1 MAFNPAEEIARLR
14 KEIEFHNHQYYDLD
28 DPILSDTQYDDL
40 YRQLKELEARYPQFA
55 SADSPTQKVGG
66 KASATF
72 APVVHGV
79 PMMSLDNS
87 YNAEDVRA
95 WHERCAKILH
105 TDNFDMV
112 LEAKIDGVSCSLTYI
127 DGVLTTAASRG
138 DGKTGEDITANV
150 RTIQS
155 IPHRL
160 PNAPAGTLEIRG
172 EIYLEKKDLAAL
184 NEKQAARNQ
193 IIFAN
198 TRNAAAGSLRQKD
211 SAITAERPLKFF
223 AHSYGRGDVTAG
235 SFSRFIEDCQAWG
248 FTVSPVRLRTTSL
261 AQIIQFYNDFDT
273 KRHDLPFDTDGLVIK
288 VNDFT
293 QQRILGSTA
302 KSPRWAIAFKYPAEQ
317 ATTTVKNV
325 LFSVGRSGIITPV
338 AQVEPVSCAGVI
350 ISNATLH
357 NFDEI
362 KRLGL
367 RVGDKIIIERAGE
380 VIPKVIKVV
389 EHLGEQDIIPPSTC
403 PSCAR
408 PVYKAD
414 GEVGYYCVNPACPAQ
429 VKGRILHYASRGA
442 MDIDGMGDAVV
453 DELVDRQFVSNFPD
467 LYNLNFFHLL
477 SLENFKEKKS
487 QNLLDGLEA
496 SKKRPLSRLLFALGI
511 AFVGAKTA
519 ETLADHFHTLD
530 NLMNA
535 TLEDLQLIPDVGASV
550 SQSVYDFFHDPS
562 VRQQIEQLRQLGL
575 NFTQPEKQMASRI
588 LEGKTV
594 VFTGEMEGMTRTE
607 AELLA
612 RQHGAKTS
620 GSVSAKTS
628 FVVAAKAAG
637 SKLKKAQDLGIS
649 IITPEQFFEMIK
661 ENQPLK
667 N

>member
-1 MAFNPAEEIARLR
+1 MAVTPAEEIEKLR
-14 KEIEFHNHQYYDLD
+14 KEIEFHNHRYYDLD
-28 DPILSDTQYDDL
+28 DPILSDTQYDEL
-40 YRQLKELEARYPQFA
+40 YRKLKELEARYPQFA
-55 SADSPTQKVGG
+55 RADSPTQKVGG
-66 KASATF
+66 SASATF
-72 APVVHGV
+72 APVTHGT

-95 WHERCAKILH
+95 WHERCAKLLAS
-105 TDNFDMV
+105 DSFDMV
-112 LEAKIDGVSCSLTYI
+112 LEAKIDGVSCSLTYT

-150 RTIQS
+150 LTVRD
-155 IPHRL
+155 IPHRI
-160 PNAPAGTLEIRG
+160 PNAPAGVLEIRG
-172 EIYLEKKDLAAL
+172 EVYLDKKDLAAL
-184 NEKQAARNQ
+184 NEKQAAHNQ

-211 SAITAERPLKFF
+211 SAVTAGRPLKFF
-223 AHSYGRGDVTAG
+223 AHSFGRGDIQAG
-235 SFSRFIEDCQAWG
+235 SFSRFIADCRAWG
-248 FTVSPVRLRTTSL
+248 FTVSPVRLQTSSIAEIL
-261 AQIIQFYNDFDT
+261 KFYQEFDG
-273 KRHDLPFDTDGLVIK
+273 KRHSLPFDTDGLVIK

-293 QQRILGSTA
+293 QQRILGNTA

-317 ATTTVKNV
+317 ATTTVNNV
-325 LFSVGRSGIITPV
+325 LFSVGRSGVITPV
-338 AQVEPVSCAGVI
+338 AQVEPVSCAGVV

-362 KRLGL
+362 KRLGV
-367 RVGDKIIIERAGE
+367 RVGDKIILERAGE
-380 VIPKVIKVV
+380 VIPKVVKVA
-389 EHLGEQDIIPPSTC
+389 EHLGEHDIVPPSAC
-403 PSCAR
+403 PACGR
-408 PVYKAD
+408 PVYKAE

-442 MDIDGMGDAVV
+442 MDIEGMGDAVV
-453 DELVDRQFVSNFPD
+453 DELVERQFVSNFAD
-467 LYNLNFFHLL
+467 LYSLNFFHLL

-519 ETLADHFHTLD
+519 EVLADHFHHLD
-530 NLMNA
+530 HLMNA
-535 TLEDLQLIPDVGASV
+535 TPEQLQTIPDVGAAV
-550 SQSVYDFFHDPS
+550 SQSVYDFFHDPA
-562 VRQQIEQLRQLGL
+562 VRDQIEQLRKIGL
-575 NFTQPEKQMASRI
+575 NFTQPEKQMSSRA

-607 AELLA
+607 AEQLA

-637 SKLKKAQDLGIS
+637 SKLKKAQQLGVQIL
-649 IITPEQFFEMIK
+649 TPEEFFNLIK
-661 ENQPLK
+661 
-667 N
+667 

>member
-28 DPILSDTQYDDL
+28 DPILSDTQYDEL
-40 YRQLKELEARYPQFA
+40 YQRLKELEARYPQFITV
-55 SADSPTQKVGG
+55 DSPTQKIGG
-66 KASATF
+66 RASATF
-72 APVVHGV
+72 APVTHGV

-87 YNAEDVRA
+87 YNAQDVLA
-95 WHERCAKILH
+95 WHERCCKGLAN
-105 TDNFDMV
+105 TSFEMV
-112 LEAKIDGVSCSLTYI
+112 LEAKIDGVSCSLSYV

-138 DGKTGEDITANV
+138 DGKVGEDITANV
-150 RTIQS
+150 LHVQG

-160 PNAPAGTLEIRG
+160 QNAPAGVLEIRG
-172 EIYLEKKDLAAL
+172 EIYLNKADLAAL
-184 NEKQAARNQ
+184 NEKQAAQNQ

-211 SAITAERPLKFF
+211 PAISASRPLRFF
-223 AHSYGRGDVTAG
+223 AHSFGRGDIMAE
-235 SFSRFIEDCQAWG
+235 SFSGFIASCRQWG
-248 FTVSPVRLRTTSL
+248 FDVSPVRLQT
-261 AQIIQFYNDFDT
+261 ADIKQIIQFYKDFDT
-273 KRHDLPFDTDGLVIK
+273 RRHELPFDTDGLVIK
-288 VNDFT
+288 VNSF
-293 QQRILGSTA
+293 QQQLILGNTA

-317 ATTTVKNV
+317 ATTTVNRV

-338 AQVEPVSCAGVI
+338 AQVQPVSCAGVV

-380 VIPKVIKVV
+380 VIPKVVKVV
-389 EHLGEQDIIPPSTC
+389 EHIGQEEIVPPTTC
-403 PSCAR
+403 PACGR
-408 PVYKAD
+408 PVYKAE

-442 MDIDGMGDAVV
+442 MDIDGMGDAAVE
-453 DELVDRQFVSNFPD
+453 ELVDRNFVKDFAD
-467 LYNLNFFHLL
+467 LYQLHFFHLL

-530 NLMNA
+530 ALMQA
-535 TLEDLQLIPDVGASV
+535 SREELQNIPDIGESV
-550 SQSVYDFFHDPS
+550 SQSVYNFFHDPAA
-562 VRQQIEQLRQLGL
+562 REQIEKLRQLGI
-575 NFTQPEKQMASRI
+575 NFTQPEKQVSSRV
-588 LEGKTV
+588 LEGKTI
-594 VFTGEMEGMTRTE
+594 VFTGEIEGMSRTQ

-620 GSVSAKTS
+620 GTVSPKTS

-637 SKLKKAQDLGIS
+637 SKLKKAQALGVPV
-649 IITPEQFFEMIK
+649 ITPEEFFKMIS
-661 ENQPLK
+661 L
-667 N
+667 

>member
-1 MAFNPAEEIARLR
+1 MDILNPAEEIARLR
-14 KEIEFHNHQYYDLD
+14 KEIEFHNRRYYDLD
-28 DPILSDTQYDDL
+28 DPIISDTQYDEL
-40 YRQLKELEARYPQFA
+40 YQRLKELETRYPQFITP
-55 SADSPTQKVGG
+55 DSPTQKIGG
-66 KASATF
+66 HASASF

-95 WHERCAKILH
+95 WHERCAKLLNSH
-105 TDNFDMV
+105 TFEMV
-112 LEAKIDGVSCSLTYI
+112 LEAKIDGVSCSLTYT
-127 DGVLTTAASRG
+127 DGILTTAASRG

-150 RTIQS
+150 LTIKS

-160 PNAPAGTLEIRG
+160 RNAPKGILEIRG
-172 EIYLEKKDLAAL
+172 EIYLDKADLEEL
-184 NEKQAARNQ
+184 NQKQAAHNQ

-211 SAITAERPLKFF
+211 SAITAARPLKFF
-223 AHSYGRGDVTAG
+223 AHSYGRGDVTAD
-235 SFSRFIEDCQAWG
+235 SFSQFITDCQSWG
-248 FTVSPVRLRTTSL
+248 FTSTPVRLQTNSIDE
-261 AQIIQFYNDFDT
+261 IIRFYNEFNN

-288 VNDFT
+288 VNNFT
-293 QQRILGSTA
+293 QQRILGNTA

-325 LFSVGRSGIITPV
+325 LFSVGRSGVITPV

-362 KRLGL
+362 KRLDI

-380 VIPKVIKVV
+380 VIPKVVKVA
-389 EHLGEQDIIPPSTC
+389 EHLGQTDIVPPTQC
-403 PSCAR
+403 PACQR
-408 PVYKAD
+408 PVYKAE

-429 VKGRILHYASRGA
+429 IKGRILHFASRGA

-453 DELVDRQFVSNFPD
+453 EELVDRQFVSNFTD

-519 ETLADHFHTLD
+519 ETLADHFHHLD
-530 NLMNA
+530 ALMNA
-535 TLEDLQLIPDVGASV
+535 TQEQLRLIPDVGNAV
-550 SQSVYDFFHDPS
+550 SQSVYDFFHDPAA
-562 VRQQIEQLRQLGL
+562 REQIEQLRQIGL
-575 NFTQPEKQMASRI
+575 NFTQPEKQVSSRV
-588 LEGKTV
+588 LEGKTL
-594 VFTGEMEGMTRTE
+594 VFTGEIEGMSRTQ
-607 AELLA
+607 AEQLA

-637 SKLKKAQDLGIS
+637 SKLKKAHDLGVK
-649 IITPEQFFEMIK
+649 IITPEEFFEMIR
-661 ENQPLK
+661 
-667 N
+667 

>member
-1 MAFNPAEEIARLR
+1 MPITPAEEIAQLR
-14 KEIEFHNHQYYDLD
+14 KEIEFHNRRYYDLD
-28 DPILSDTQYDDL
+28 DPVLSDTQYDEL
-40 YRQLKELEARYPQFA
+40 YRRLKELEAQYPQLITP
-55 SADSPTQKVGG
+55 DSPTQKIGG
-66 KASATF
+66 RVSSLFT
-72 APVVHGV
+72 PVQHGV

-87 YNAEDVRA
+87 YNEQDVRA
-95 WHERCAKILH
+95 WHERCAKLLGSH
-105 TDNFDMV
+105 DFEMV
-112 LEAKIDGVSCSLTYI
+112 LEAKIDGVSCSLTYEN
-127 DGVLTTAASRG
+127 GRLTTAASRG

-150 RTIQS
+150 LTIKS

-160 PNAPAGTLEIRG
+160 KQAPAGTLEIRG
-172 EIYLEKKDLAAL
+172 EIYLDKADLAAL

-211 SAITAERPLKFF
+211 PAITAERPLKFF
-223 AHSYGRGDVTAG
+223 AHSYGSGDVSAG
-235 SFSRFIEDCQAWG
+235 SFSGFIADCQTWG
-248 FTVSPVRLRTTSL
+248 FTPSPVRLQTRSIED
-261 AQIIQFYNDFDT
+261 IIRFYNDFDK

-293 QQRILGSTA
+293 QQRVLGNTA

-357 NFDEI
+357 NFDEV

-367 RVGDKIIIERAGE
+367 RIGDTIIIERAGE
-380 VIPKVIKVV
+380 VIPKVVKVAQ
-389 EHLGEQDIIPPSTC
+389 HTGTQDIVPPAAC
-403 PSCAR
+403 PSCGR
-408 PVYKAD
+408 PVYKAE
-414 GEVGYYCVNPACPAQ
+414 GEVGYYCINPACTAQ
-429 VKGRILHYASRGA
+429 IKGRILHYASRGA
-442 MDIDGMGDAVV
+442 MDIDGMGNAVV
-453 DELVDRQFVSNFPD
+453 DELVDRQFVSNFTD

-519 ETLADHFHTLD
+519 ETLADHFHQLD

-535 TLEDLQLIPDVGASV
+535 SLEELQRVPDVGGAV
-550 SQSVYDFFHDPS
+550 SQSVYDFFHDPA
-562 VRQQIEQLRQLGL
+562 VREQIEQLRQIGL
-575 NFTQPEKQMASRI
+575 NFTQPEKQVSSRA
-588 LEGKTV
+588 LEGKTL
-594 VFTGEMEGMTRTE
+594 VFTGEIEGMSRTQ
-607 AELLA
+607 AEQLA

-637 SKLKKAQDLGIS
+637 SKLKKAQDLGVKV
-649 IITPEQFFEMIK
+649 ITPEEFFEMIK
-661 ENQPLK
+661 G
-667 N
+667 

>member
-1 MAFNPAEEIARLR
+1 MAINPAEEIARLR
-14 KEIEFHNHQYYDLD
+14 KEIEFHNHRYYDLD
-28 DPILSDTQYDDL
+28 DPILSDTQYDEL
-40 YRQLKELEARYPQFA
+40 YQQLKEWEEKYPQFK
-55 SADSPTQKVGG
+55 SPDSPTQRVGG
-66 KASATF
+66 YASATF
-72 APVVHGV
+72 APVIHGV

-87 YNAEDVRA
+87 YNAGDVRA
-95 WHERCAKILH
+95 WHERCAKLLS
-105 TDNFDMV
+105 TDQFEMV
-112 LEAKIDGVSCSLTYI
+112 LEAKIDGVSCSLTYQ
-127 DGVLTTAASRG
+127 DGVLITAASRG

-150 RTIQS
+150 RTIKS

-160 PNAPAGTLEIRG
+160 KNAPAGVLEVRG
-172 EIYLEKKDLAAL
+172 EIYLDKADLEIL
-184 NEKQAARNQ
+184 NEKQAAHNQ

-211 SAITAERPLKFF
+211 PTITAGRPLKFF

-235 SFSRFIEDCQAWG
+235 SFSQFIADCQAWG
-248 FTVSPVRLRTTSL
+248 FSVSPVRLQTVSL
-261 AQIIQFYNDFDT
+261 EKIIQFYNDFDN

-317 ATTTVKNV
+317 ATTTVNNV
-325 LFSVGRSGIITPV
+325 LFSVGRSGVITPV
-338 AQVEPVSCAGVI
+338 AQVEPVSCAGVV

-367 RVGDKIIIERAGE
+367 RIGDKIILERAGE
-380 VIPKVIKVV
+380 VIPKVIKVA
-389 EHLGEQDIIPPSTC
+389 EHCGSRDIIPPSQC
-403 PSCAR
+403 PSCGR

-414 GEVGYYCVNPACPAQ
+414 GEVGYYCVNPSCPAQ
-429 VKGRILHYASRGA
+429 IKGRILHYASRGA
-442 MDIDGMGDAVV
+442 MDIEGMGDVVV
-453 DELVDRQFVSNFPD
+453 DELVERQFVSNFTD

-519 ETLADHFHTLD
+519 ETLADYFHNLD

-535 TLEDLQLIPDVGASV
+535 TPEDLQKIPDVGAAV
-550 SQSVYDFFHDPS
+550 SQSVYDFFHDPAA
-562 VRQQIEQLRQLGL
+562 REQIEQLRQIGL
-575 NFTQPEKQMASRI
+575 NFTQPEKQVSSRV

-594 VFTGEMEGMTRTE
+594 VFTGELEGMTRTQ
-607 AELLA
+607 AEQLA

-637 SKLKKAQDLGIS
+637 SKLKKAQELGVKIL
-649 IITPEQFFEMIK
+649 TPEEFFEMIK
-661 ENQPLK
+661 G
-667 N
+667 

>member
-1 MAFNPAEEIARLR
+1 MAATPAEEIARLR
-14 KEIEFHNHQYYDLD
+14 KEIEFHNHRYYDLD
-28 DPILSDTQYDDL
+28 DPILSDTQYDEL
-40 YRQLKELEARYPQFA
+40 YQQLKKLETQYPHLIT
-55 SADSPTQKVGG
+55 ADSPTQKIGG
-66 KASATF
+66 HASATF

-87 YNAEDVRA
+87 YNAEDVQA
-95 WHERCAKILH
+95 WHERCVKLLGS
-105 TDNFDMV
+105 DSFDMV

-127 DGVLTTAASRG
+127 NGVLTTAASRG

-150 RTIQS
+150 LTVQD
-155 IPHRL
+155 IPHRIH
-160 PNAPAGTLEIRG
+160 NAPQGVLEVRG
-172 EIYLEKKDLAAL
+172 EIYLNKADLSAL

-211 SAITAERPLKFF
+211 SAITAERPLRFF
-223 AHSYGRGDVTAG
+223 AHSFGQGDIQAD
-235 SFSRFIEDCQAWG
+235 SFSSFIDTCRKWG
-248 FTVSPVRLRTTSL
+248 FSVSPVRLQTTSI
-261 AQIIQFYNDFDT
+261 ADIIKFYNDFDS
-273 KRHDLPFDTDGLVIK
+273 KRHELPFDTDGLVIK
-288 VNDFT
+288 VNQFA

-317 ATTTVKNV
+317 VTTTINHV

-338 AQVEPVSCAGVI
+338 AQVQPVSCAGVI

-357 NFDEI
+357 NFDEV

-367 RVGDKIIIERAGE
+367 RIGDKVIIERAGE
-380 VIPKVIKVV
+380 VIPKVVKVV
-389 EHLGEQDIIPPSTC
+389 EHLGAQDIVPPIVC

-408 PVYKAD
+408 PVYKAEA
-414 GEVGYYCVNPACPAQ
+414 EVGYYCINPSCPAQ
-429 VKGRILHYASRGA
+429 IKGRILHYASRGA
-442 MDIDGMGDAVV
+442 MDIEGMGDAVV
-453 DELVDRQFVSNFPD
+453 NELVERQFVTHITD
-467 LYNLNFFHLL
+467 LYELNFFHLL

-519 ETLADHFHTLD
+519 EVLADHFHTLD
-530 NLMNA
+530 NLMAA
-535 TLEDLQLIPDVGASV
+535 TPEQLQMIPDIGLVV
-550 SQSVYDFFHDPS
+550 SQSVYDFFHDPAA
-562 VRQQIEQLRQLGL
+562 REQIEKLRQIGL
-575 NFTQPEKQMASRI
+575 NFTQPEKQVSSRV

-607 AELLA
+607 AEQLA
-612 RQHGAKTS
+612 REHGAKTS

-628 FVVAAKAAG
+628 YVIAAKAAG
-637 SKLKKAQDLGIS
+637 SKLKKAQELGVPVLS
-649 IITPEQFFEMIK
+649 AEEFFKMIGK
-661 ENQPLK
+661 
-667 N
+667 